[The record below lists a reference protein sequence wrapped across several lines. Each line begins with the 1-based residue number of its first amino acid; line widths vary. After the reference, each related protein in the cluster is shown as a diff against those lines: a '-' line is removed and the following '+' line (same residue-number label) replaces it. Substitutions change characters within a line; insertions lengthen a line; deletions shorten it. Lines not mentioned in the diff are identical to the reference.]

1 MKIFKQFSS
10 HNQTETIELKEELTL
25 NRKNIKKLSKQKRL
39 ELLAEARNSI
49 SEDKVKNRKAI
60 LKRTLAIISIVL
72 LSFLIIGG
80 LYWMISGIFVR

>member
-25 NRKNIKKLSKQKRL
+25 NKKNIKKLSKEKRL

-60 LKRTLAIISIVL
+60 LKRALAIIAIVL
-72 LSFLIIGG
+72 LSLLIIGG
-80 LYWMISGIFVR
+80 LYLMISEIFVR

>member
-25 NRKNIKKLSKQKRL
+25 NRKNIKKLSKEKRL

-49 SEDKVKNRKAI
+49 SEDKVKMSGD
-60 LKRTLAIISIVL
+60 LKHLCSISIVL

>member
-1 MKIFKQFSS
+1 MKIFKHFSS

-25 NRKNIKKLSKQKRL
+25 NKKNIKKLSKEKRL

-60 LKRTLAIISIVL
+60 LKRALAIIAIVL
-72 LSFLIIGG
+72 LSLLIIGG
-80 LYWMISGIFVR
+80 LYLMISEIFVR

>member
-25 NRKNIKKLSKQKRL
+25 NKKNIKKLSKEKRL

-60 LKRTLAIISIVL
+60 LKRALAIISIVL

-80 LYWMISGIFVR
+80 LYLMISEIFVR